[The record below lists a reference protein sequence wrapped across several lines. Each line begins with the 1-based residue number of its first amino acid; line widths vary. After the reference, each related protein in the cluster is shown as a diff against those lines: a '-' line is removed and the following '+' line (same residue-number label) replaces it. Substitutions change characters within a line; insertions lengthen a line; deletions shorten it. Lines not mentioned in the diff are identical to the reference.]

1 MRIQK
6 EKLTFEKNFEEG
18 IQLAK
23 SVLRQLPIGTD
34 RNHNRYWVFSTV
46 TPGLF
51 IEKGWAV
58 QDIDYKPATSQTDEN
73 GLQDENAGAGEN
85 DLIEDGVEKRFV
97 RNNVLRHI

>member
-1 MRIQK
+1 MRQQK

-23 SVLRQLPIGTD
+23 LVLRQLPIGTD

-51 IEKGWAV
+51 VEKGWAS
-58 QDIDYKPATSQTDEN
+58 QDMESNPTTSENIAVEEDGKSSEVTAAEN
-73 GLQDENAGAGEN
+73 GEKEV
-85 DLIEDGVEKRFV
+85 GVEKR
-97 RNNVLRHI
+97 